1 MRRMQSAAYA
11 LLILTKRMDT
21 PYMTND
27 ILVCVWYSV
36 PAVSASQPAHQHS
49 LERIHA
55 HTDVNHAHQHCH
67 ANLDWQGP
75 YSIHLH
81 GAHDGQAD
89 GPAAQPGGGRYH
101 T

>member
-1 MRRMQSAAYA
+1 MQSAAYA

-89 GPAAQPGGGRYH
+89 GPSAQPGGRVYH